1 MIGGDLVT
9 VKGADVSIDKT
20 IKAWIDDHQGKI
32 RVACSLA
39 QLTITTISHVK
50 KPSPVKKT

>member
-1 MIGGDLVT
+1 MVT